1 MMVQRPRI
9 FEDRDYT
16 QPTTPWLWREHDVQ
30 LQKVPEGWA
39 VMDGGE
45 QIHTAGTV
53 SAALIVFDQLTEGND
68 GIEDNKR

>member
-1 MMVQRPRI
+1 M
-9 FEDRDYT
+9 
-16 QPTTPWLWREHDVQ
+16 Q

>member
-9 FEDRDYT
+9 FEDREFT
-16 QPTTPWLWREHDVQ
+16 QPTTPWLWKDADVQ

-45 QIHTAGTV
+45 QIHTSGTV
-53 SAALIVFDQLTEGND
+53 SGALVVFDQLTEGDND
-68 GIEDNKR
+68 VKD